1 MPFTIEE
8 KISESSFT
16 SVYRAFD
23 AVLQRRV
30 LLKVLHKHHAAD
42 NDLYQRFVREAQ
54 ACAALRSEHIVQ
66 VYELIEYE
74 GSPAIVMEFVE
85 GTSLKNLIVTGTT
98 CSLQYA
104 RKVALHT
111 LRGLVVAHDRG
122 IIHRDIKPGNIL
134 VVSDGTMKVTDFGLA
149 YLASVPTVT
158 AQGMVLGTPAYMS
171 PEQICHE
178 EIDQRTDLFSLG
190 ATLAEVLTGNRL
202 FEGTSYAEC
211 AKKILSFKVDMLDYL
226 VEKSSA
232 EFLKFLKLLLAP
244 KKKNRFSTSK
254 EALYALEQ
262 DESKIFISVPRTT
275 PRRKRR
281 TVLLSGA
288 AVLLG
293 ALAIFLFT
301 VNHSSNS
308 RTSGPTQPAVLSDT
322 TAVRITALG
331 EVQRKLSISS
341 NVHPES
347 MQQLR
352 VLKQPEI
359 STTTTI
365 PLSMDSGTVLLT
377 STPWAKVY
385 VDNVFIGET
394 PISKPLTLSTG
405 KHSVMFMHPSFDP
418 ILQTI
423 TVTKNR
429 ELHIAGNF
437 IKNAGF
443 LNCIATPWAEVY
455 IDEQYKDTTP
465 LEKPIVLS
473 PGKHQ
478 VRFKNASFV
487 DVLREVIIK
496 SKDTA
501 SLCIFFEKQR

>member
-23 AVLQRRV
+23 TVLQRRI
-30 LLKVLHKHHAAD
+30 LLKVLHKHLAAD

-54 ACAALRSEHIVQ
+54 SCAALRSEHIVQ

-74 GSPAIVMEFVE
+74 GSPAIVLEFVD

-98 CSLQYA
+98 RSLKYA

-111 LRGLVVAHDRG
+111 LRGLVIAHGRG

-134 VVSDGTMKVTDFGLA
+134 VVIDGTIKVTDFGLA
-149 YLASVPTVT
+149 YLASVPTIT

-171 PEQICHE
+171 PEQVCHE
-178 EIDQRTDLFSLG
+178 AIDQRTDLFSLG
-190 ATLAEVLTGNRL
+190 ATLVEVLTGNRL

-211 AKKILSFKVDMLDYL
+211 AKKILSFKVEMIDYL
-226 VEKSSA
+226 VEKSSPD
-232 EFLKFLKLLLAP
+232 FVKFLKLLLAP
-244 KKKNRFSTSK
+244 KKKNRFATSR
-254 EALYALEQ
+254 EALYALDQ
-262 DESKIFISVPRTT
+262 DGSSIFVSAPLTA
-275 PRRKRR
+275 PRRNSRIA
-281 TVLLSGA
+281 LLSGA

-293 ALAIFLFT
+293 VLAFFLST

-308 RTSGPTQPAVLSDT
+308 RTSGPTQPVVLSDT
-322 TAVRITALG
+322 TAARINANG
-331 EVQRKLSISS
+331 EVQRKLSISTP
-341 NVHPES
+341 VQPDP
-347 MQQLR
+347 MQQSR
-352 VLKQPEI
+352 VLKQLEI

-394 PISKPLTLSTG
+394 PISKPLTLSAG
-405 KHSVMFMHPSFDP
+405 KHSVMLMHPSFEP

-423 TVTKNR
+423 TVLPNR
-429 ELHIAGNF
+429 ELLVAGNF
-437 IKNAGF
+437 IENAGF

-455 IDEQYKDTTP
+455 VDEQYKDTTP
-465 LEKPIVLS
+465 MEKPIALS
-473 PGKHQ
+473 PGNHH

-487 DVLREVIIK
+487 DVLREVTIK
-496 SKDTA
+496 SKDTI
-501 SLCIFFEKQR
+501 SLCIFFEKKR

>member
-8 KISESSFT
+8 KINESSFT

-23 AVLQRRV
+23 GVLQRRI
-30 LLKVLHKHHAAD
+30 LLKVLHKHHATD

-74 GSPAIVMEFVE
+74 GSPAIVLEYVD

-98 CSLQYA
+98 RSLKYA

-134 VVSDGTMKVTDFGLA
+134 VVTDGTLKVTDFGLA
-149 YLASVPTVT
+149 YLASVPTIT

-171 PEQICHE
+171 PEQIRHE

-190 ATLAEVLTGNRL
+190 ATLVEVLTGIRL

-232 EFLKFLKLLLAP
+232 EFVKYLKLLLAP
-244 KKKNRFSTSK
+244 KKQNRYATSR
-254 EALYALEQ
+254 EALYALDQ
-262 DESKIFISVPRTT
+262 DESSIYISAPLTS
-275 PRRKRR
+275 PRRKRQ

-288 AVLLG
+288 VVLLG
-293 ALAIFLFT
+293 ALAIFLAT
-301 VNHSSNS
+301 VDHSSNS
-308 RTSGPTQPAVLSDT
+308 QTSAPTQQTVLPDT
-322 TAVRITALG
+322 LAARITALG
-331 EVQRKLSISS
+331 EMQRELSISS
-341 NVHPES
+341 PVQPES
-347 MQQLR
+347 IQQPR
-352 VLKQPEI
+352 VLKQSKI
-359 STTTTI
+359 SMTTTT
-365 PLSMDSGTVLLT
+365 PLSKDSGSILLT

-385 VDNVFIGET
+385 VDNILIGET
-394 PISKPLTLSTG
+394 PISKPLTLSAG
-405 KHSVMFMHPSFDP
+405 KHAVMFMHPSFDP
-418 ILQTI
+418 ILQII
-423 TVTKNR
+423 TVAKNK
-429 ELHIAGNF
+429 ELPVTANF
-437 IKNAGF
+437 IENAGF
-443 LNCIATPWAEVY
+443 LSCIVTPWAEVY
-455 IDEQYKDTTP
+455 VDEQYKDITP
-465 LEKPIVLS
+465 LGKPIVLS

-478 VRFKNASFV
+478 VRLKNTSFV
-487 DVLREVIIK
+487 DVLREVTIK
-496 SKDTA
+496 SKDTT
-501 SLCIFFEKQR
+501 SLRIIFEKQR

>member
-23 AVLQRRV
+23 AVLQRRI
-30 LLKVLHKHHAAD
+30 LLKVLHKHHATD

-54 ACAALRSEHIVQ
+54 ACAALHSEHIVQ

-74 GSPAIVMEFVE
+74 GSPAIVLEFVD
-85 GTSLKNLIVTGTT
+85 GTSLKDQIVEGATR
-98 CSLQYA
+98 SLQYT

-134 VVSDGTMKVTDFGLA
+134 VVTDGTMKVTDFGLA
-149 YLASVPTVT
+149 YLASVPTIT

-171 PEQICHE
+171 PEQIRHE

-190 ATLAEVLTGNRL
+190 ATLVEVLTGNRL

-211 AKKILSFKVDMLDYL
+211 AKKILSFKVDMLDHL

-232 EFLKFLKLLLAP
+232 EFVEFLKLLLAP
-244 KKKNRFSTSK
+244 KKQNRYATSR
-254 EALYALEQ
+254 EALYALDK
-262 DESKIFISVPRTT
+262 DESSKFISASRTP

-293 ALAIFLFT
+293 ALSIFLFT
-301 VNHSSNS
+301 INHSSNS
-308 RTSGPTQPAVLSDT
+308 RTSGLTQMTVLSDT
-322 TAVRITALG
+322 TAARITANG
-331 EVQRKLSISS
+331 GMQRKLSISS
-341 NVHPES
+341 PVQPEPL
-347 MQQLR
+347 QQLR

-365 PLSMDSGTVLLT
+365 PLSMDSGAVLLT

-385 VDNVFIGET
+385 IDNVFIGET
-394 PISKPLTLSTG
+394 PISKPLTLSAG
-405 KHSVMFMHPSFDP
+405 KHSVLLMHPSFEP
-418 ILQTI
+418 ILQII
-423 TVTKNR
+423 TVLPNR
-429 ELHIAGNF
+429 ELLVAGNF
-437 IKNAGF
+437 IENAGF

-455 IDEQYKDTTP
+455 VDEQYKDTTP
-465 LEKPIVLS
+465 LDKPIVLS
-473 PGKHQ
+473 PGKHH

-487 DVLREVIIK
+487 DVLREVTIN
-496 SKDTA
+496 SKDTT

>member
-16 SVYRAFD
+16 NVYRAYD
-23 AVLQRRV
+23 GVLQRHI

-42 NDLYQRFVREAQ
+42 HDLYQRFVREAQ
-54 ACAALRSEHIVQ
+54 ACAALRSEYIVQ

-74 GSPAIVMEFVE
+74 GSPAIVLEFVD

-98 CSLQYA
+98 RSLKYA

-134 VVSDGTMKVTDFGLA
+134 VVTDGTLKITDFGLA
-149 YLASVPTVT
+149 YLASVPTLT

-171 PEQICHE
+171 PEQIRHE

-190 ATLAEVLTGNRL
+190 ATLVEVLTGNRL
-202 FEGTSYAEC
+202 FEGISYAEC
-211 AKKILSFKVDMLDYL
+211 AKKILSFNTDQLDPL
-226 VEKSSA
+226 VEKSSP
-232 EFLKFLKLLLAP
+232 EFVKFLKLLLAP
-244 KKKNRFSTSK
+244 QKQNRYAASRD
-254 EALYALEQ
+254 ALYALDQ
-262 DESKIFISVPRTT
+262 DESRIFISVPPTG
-275 PRRKRR
+275 PRIKRR
-281 TVLLSGA
+281 TVLLAGA
-288 AVLLG
+288 AVFLG
-293 ALAIFLFT
+293 ALAIILFT
-301 VNHSSNS
+301 ITHSLNS
-308 RTSGPTQPAVLSDT
+308 RTSSPTQPAIMSDT
-322 TAVRITALG
+322 TAARITAQA
-331 EVQRKLSISS
+331 EVEGKISS
-341 NVHPES
+341 SSPVQSEPL
-347 MQQLR
+347 QVPR
-352 VLKQPEI
+352 ALKQPEI
-359 STTTTI
+359 SSTMTL
-365 PLSMDSGTVLLT
+365 PLSLDSGTVLLT

-385 VDNVFIGET
+385 IDNVFIGET
-394 PISKPLTLSTG
+394 PISKSLTLSTG
-405 KHSVMFMHPSFDP
+405 KHAVMFIHPSFDP

-429 ELHIAGNF
+429 ELHVAGNF

-443 LNCIATPWAEVY
+443 LHCIATPWAEVY

-473 PGKHQ
+473 PGKHH
-478 VRFKNASFV
+478 VRFKNASF
-487 DVLREVIIK
+487 DDILREVTIK

-501 SLCIFFEKQR
+501 SLSIVFEKQR

>member
-23 AVLQRRV
+23 AVLQRRI
-30 LLKVLHKHHAAD
+30 LLKVLHKHHATD

-74 GSPAIVMEFVE
+74 GSPAIVLEFVD
-85 GTSLKNLIVTGTT
+85 GTSLKNQIVEGTT

-134 VVSDGTMKVTDFGLA
+134 VVTDGTMKVTDFGLA
-149 YLASVPTVT
+149 YLASVPTIT

-171 PEQICHE
+171 PEQIRHE

-190 ATLAEVLTGNRL
+190 ATLVEVLTGNRL

-211 AKKILSFKVDMLDYL
+211 AKKILSFKVDMLDHL

-232 EFLKFLKLLLAP
+232 EFVEFLKLLLAP
-244 KKKNRFSTSK
+244 KKQNRYATSR
-254 EALYALEQ
+254 EALYALDK
-262 DESKIFISVPRTT
+262 DESSKFISASRTA

-293 ALAIFLFT
+293 ALSIFLFT
-301 VNHSSNS
+301 INPSSNS
-308 RTSGPTQPAVLSDT
+308 RISGSTQMAVLSDT
-322 TAVRITALG
+322 TAARITANG
-331 EVQRKLSISS
+331 EMQRKLSISS
-341 NVHPES
+341 PVQPEPL
-347 MQQLR
+347 QQPR
-352 VLKQPEI
+352 VFKQPGI
-359 STTTTI
+359 SMTTTI
-365 PLSMDSGTVLLT
+365 LLSMDSGAVLLT

-394 PISKPLTLSTG
+394 PISKPLTLSAG
-405 KHSVMFMHPSFDP
+405 KHSVMFMHPSFEP

-423 TVTKNR
+423 TVLPNK
-429 ELHIAGNF
+429 ELHVAGNF
-437 IKNAGF
+437 IENAGF

-455 IDEQYKDTTP
+455 VDEQYRDTTP

-473 PGKHQ
+473 PGNHH

-487 DVLREVIIK
+487 DVRREVTIH
-496 SKDTA
+496 SKDTT